1 MQPSPLSNSR
11 TFSSPHKETLYQLAV
26 PTYVSHNYR
35 NSSPSHSTRW
45 GLFLVKLIFNMVHS
59 VLLYV
64 IFLQRLSSTVH
75 QVLLHFLQRVDI
87 FDRSISV
94 SRGYRRTGAS
104 WLQWSRGGGA
114 GKAQTQWGAACATV
128 YLFLSLF
135 FSILVGGRRTSTLL
149 TDTCMYKCFIVHDI
163 PVGKTGRSLSKE

>member
-26 PTYVSHNYR
+26 PTYVSHNYGS
-35 NSSPSHSTRW
+35 SSPRHSAGW
-45 GLFLVKLIFNMVHS
+45 SLFLVRLIFNTGRN

-64 IFLQRLSSTVH
+64 IFLQRLSSTLH
-75 QVLLHFLQRVDI
+75 QVLLHFLQRVNI

-104 WLQWSRGGGA
+104 WLQWSPGGGA
-114 GKAQTQWGAACATV
+114 GKAQTQWGAASATV

-135 FSILVGGRRTSTLL
+135 FSFLGGGRRTSTLL
-149 TDTCMYKCFIVHDI
+149 TDTCMYKCFIVHDT
-163 PVGKTGRSLSKE
+163 PVGKTGR